1 MHIFLLITFF
11 VIFLMLLAT
20 YYYYYY
26 WQRDYWL
33 LLIIIVAYLHL
44 GTRDSVC
51 IFLQVGF
58 SLANFSLTFRAE
70 GIRIMPLSRVF
81 FAGNGFHV
89 EVVFFSTLL

>member
-1 MHIFLLITFF
+1 MHFYSRFWFYIIIII
-11 VIFLMLLAT
+11 VIIIIII
-20 YYYYYY
+20 
-26 WQRDYWL
+26 
-33 LLIIIVAYLHL
+33 IIIVAYLHL